1 MTGGAGYIGTHLCE
15 RLIQDGAKVY
25 SLDNYFTGS
34 KDNHIPQVTYIEG
47 HTKDIFEKIDFA
59 PDYIFHLG
67 EYSRVEQSL
76 QENFSLIFDLNKV
89 GTEKVLEFALKNNS
103 KFIYA
108 GSSTKF
114 GDGGLARDATPYAWT
129 KATNTELVKN
139 FGDWYGLDY
148 AIVYFY
154 NVFGGRERSGKYG
167 TLISIFKQ
175 KYLDGVPLT
184 VVQPGTQKR
193 NFTHIK
199 DIINGLYV
207 VGLHGKGDD
216 YGIGDERSY
225 SILEIAELFNTKVEF
240 LPERKGNRATSFID
254 TSKTKSLGWEIQN
267 SVLDEIFAFITE
279 NKNDNI
285 LIQSTDNYRDG
296 L

>member
-1 MTGGAGYIGTHLCE
+1 MSYKNSKILVTGGAGYIGTHLCE
-15 RLIQDGAKVY
+15 KLIQDGAKVY

-34 KDNHIPQVTYIEG
+34 KENHIPQVTYIEG
-47 HTKDIFEKIDFA
+47 HTKEIFEKIDFT
-59 PDYIFHLG
+59 PEYIFHLG

-76 QENFSLIFDLNKV
+76 QEDFSLIFDLNKV
-89 GTEKVLEFALKNNS
+89 GTKKVLEFALKNKS

-139 FGDWYGLDY
+139 FGDWYGLHY

-175 KYLDGVPLT
+175 KYLDDIPLT

-193 NFTHIK
+193 NFTHIQ
-199 DIINGLYV
+199 DIIDGLYV
-207 VGLHGKGDD
+207 VGLNGKGDD

-254 TSKTKSLGWEIQN
+254 TSKTKSLGWKIQN
-267 SVLDEIFAFITE
+267 SVLDEIQSFINR
-279 NKNDNI
+279 NKKN
-285 LIQSTDNYRDG
+285 
-296 L
+296 

>member
-1 MTGGAGYIGTHLCE
+1 
-15 RLIQDGAKVY
+15 
-25 SLDNYFTGS
+25 
-34 KDNHIPQVTYIEG
+34 
-47 HTKDIFEKIDFA
+47 
-59 PDYIFHLG
+59 
-67 EYSRVEQSL
+67 
-76 QENFSLIFDLNKV
+76 
-89 GTEKVLEFALKNNS
+89 
-103 KFIYA
+103 
-108 GSSTKF
+108 
-114 GDGGLARDATPYAWT
+114 
-129 KATNTELVKN
+129 
-139 FGDWYGLDY
+139 
-148 AIVYFY
+148 
-154 NVFGGRERSGKYG
+154 
-167 TLISIFKQ
+167 
-175 KYLDGVPLT
+175 VPLT

-240 LPERKGNRATSFID
+240 LPERKGNRATSFIPTFFSSV